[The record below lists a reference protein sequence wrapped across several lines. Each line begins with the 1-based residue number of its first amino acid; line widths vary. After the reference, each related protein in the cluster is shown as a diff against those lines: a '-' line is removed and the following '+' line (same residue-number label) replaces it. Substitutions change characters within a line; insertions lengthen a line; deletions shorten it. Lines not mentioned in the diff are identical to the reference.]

1 MCTQPRRVAAVTIS
15 QRLNCLP
22 FAIITVLNNFDGRV
36 SQERKCKLGEE
47 VGYSIRFDDKSGH
60 MTRIKYVTDGILLRE
75 MITDPQLT
83 KYKVVILDEAHER
96 SLQTDVLMGL
106 LRRLQDERLDFKLVV
121 MSATLEVDLFLSF
134 FKV

>member
-15 QRLNCLP
+15 QRLKCLP